1 MAGASAKPNPKTRKR
16 VDADTGSLKRARDGS
31 AFMKCEACKK
41 DVAVALVDMHSCS
54 LDAKIKMTFESQ
66 IEERVTEIKK
76 PVEKSKSSGSKKTS
90 KVTTERA
97 KTGTKGKKER
107 DPNMPKRP
115 PTAFFV
121 FMDEFR
127 KTFKEENPEE
137 AKSVSKV
144 AKEGGE
150 KWKSLSDEEKKPYLE
165 KAAELKAEYE
175 KAMEKFNDS
184 SKEANEEEEGSVNEE
199 E

>member
-76 PVEKSKSSGSKKTS
+76 PVEKSKSSG
-90 KVTTERA
+90 
-97 KTGTKGKKER
+97 
-107 DPNMPKRP
+107 
-115 PTAFFV
+115 
-121 FMDEFR
+121 DEFR